1 MIFQSCSDIQDAPAR
16 VRHAQMILNS
26 NTVTV
31 RPVEHARAHWPDK
44 VVKKALTED
53 AGADALRGTP
63 CSAHISG

>member
-1 MIFQSCSDIQDAPAR
+1 M
-16 VRHAQMILNS
+16 
-26 NTVTV
+26 TV

-53 AGADALRGTP
+53 AGVDALRRTP